1 MNPRDAPEVD
11 DDWRVGIIWLTRSL
25 QRPDRMIRRRVRA
38 ARRQPDE
45 PETGE
50 PQERSLAGDALDGAS
65 GCMDAGDVPIVL
77 AVAGVIVVI
86 VALVALGP
94 GLLAITIGLLEI
106 AVLLILAA
114 AGLVG
119 RVIFRQPW
127 EIVARR
133 PGHELVW
140 RVRGIRRARAVADEI
155 ETGLRQGRDANTLAP
170 AHVDPAPPD
179 LSGVPN
185 VYQRSEFR
193 LLGRVCGAALA
204 IAIVVA
210 VALLLLR

>member
-1 MNPRDAPEVD
+1 MSPEDAAKVG
-11 DDWRVGIIWLTRSL
+11 DDWRVGIIWLTRGL

-38 ARRQPDE
+38 ARRQSDTDE
-45 PETGE
+45 K
-50 PQERSLAGDALDGAS
+50 QERSLAGDALDGAS
-65 GCMDAGDVPIVL
+65 GCMDAGELPTVL
-77 AVAGVIVVI
+77 AIAGVIVVI

-155 ETGLRQGRDANTLAP
+155 ETGLRQGRDPSTLAP
-170 AHVDPAPPD
+170 AHVDHAPPD

-185 VYQRSEFR
+185 VYRRSEFQ
-193 LLGRVCGAALA
+193 LLGRVYGAALA

-210 VALLLLR
+210 VVLLLVR